1 MAGIYSQGGSA
12 GHRYAGWLSEVEAKN
27 FQFGGKVFNG
37 SPSAIYVGSNLVWM
51 GGWLTVAA
59 AQAILGAFGQRDGW
73 AVIRATNAYL
83 TQLAASGQAGK
94 DKATALAALINE
106 DPMMVCSLGLEV
118 QLTVLPAMPIRLA
131 TIRNKSVSNHLY
143 NGLILPTPFSQV
155 GKMEMTVNAPNNS
168 TMILSGATST
178 TGMIG
183 YYSFGGNNSLGAG
196 TITRIGTW
204 TLNKLVSVG
213 LNFTTNTKAQN
224 IRIAGWT
231 NISWN
236 YDLTIKQWDILA
248 VDDTTPL
255 YQLVPFK
262 TKEDEICFLNLVDLT
277 LHHNV
282 YIDPFTE
289 SYTLPDGTP
298 WTPQTP

>member
-1 MAGIYSQGGSA
+1 MISKGTQYLTAAGFGNIRVTAASMGKA
-12 GHRYAGWLSEVEAKN
+12 WIMCPWLLS
-27 FQFGGKVFNG
+27 G
-37 SPSAIYVGSNLVWM
+37 
-51 GGWLTVAA
+51 AA
-59 AQAILGAFGQRDGW
+59 RQAIMVAFGADGA

-83 TQLAASGQAGK
+83 NQLAASDR

-106 DPMMVCSLGLEV
+106 DPMMVCSLGLSVEGV
-118 QLTVLPAMPIRLA
+118 TMPIRLA

-155 GKMEMTVNAPNNS
+155 GKMEMTVNAPNNN

-178 TGMIG
+178 TGMSG

-231 NISWN
+231 NTGWN

-298 WTPQTP
+298 WTPSTP

>member
-1 MAGIYSQGGSA
+1 
-12 GHRYAGWLSEVEAKN
+12 
-27 FQFGGKVFNG
+27 
-37 SPSAIYVGSNLVWM
+37 
-51 GGWLTVAA
+51 
-59 AQAILGAFGQRDGW
+59 
-73 AVIRATNAYL
+73 
-83 TQLAASGQAGK
+83 
-94 DKATALAALINE
+94 
-106 DPMMVCSLGLEV
+106 
-118 QLTVLPAMPIRLA
+118 MPIRLA

-155 GKMEMTVNAPNNS
+155 GKMEMTVNAPNNN

-178 TGMIG
+178 TGMSG

-213 LNFTTNTKAQN
+213 LNFPTNTKAQN

-231 NISWN
+231 NTSWN

-282 YIDPFTE
+282 YTDPFTE
-289 SYTLPDGTP
+289 SYVEQDGVTP
-298 WTPQTP
+298 WTPSTP